1 MSYIRMPTLRMVAKI
16 VSLMTIVCVASVG
29 VFALVATGANTD
41 SKMRLQSESI
51 ARTSAVGL
59 TIIKRVWTGAHG
71 ELDSGG
77 LVRRIVLSQPL
88 AVGNHEVVDQTAAL
102 LGGVSTI
109 VERQTDGSFV
119 RVSTTAKREDGS
131 RAIGLKVDPASPIV
145 RALSSGEPIIA
156 QSRVGNVDFL
166 TRWVPIFGA
175 NGALVGGIAT
185 GSSLASVQ
193 KSIDSIN
200 SLLTFVGLGLAI
212 LSAFIVWL
220 VTRLQ
225 MRPIVTLALTSERLA
240 GGVADTPVPHVDL
253 SDERGALA
261 RSLEKLRGS
270 LIERARLEAAAA
282 AASERDLKRAE
293 TLRSSVGD
301 FNKSIAAV
309 VAGVQ
314 ARAGRLDETA
324 ASLESGM
331 SRAERQVN
339 DAVAATSSSVTQI
352 QSIASAI
359 EELNSSA
366 EEIRRQTSGMT
377 SANKSTSALVV
388 SAVGE
393 VKKLASNAQDVSEV
407 VMLIRA
413 IAEQTNLLALNATIE
428 AARAG
433 DAGRGFAV
441 VASEVKQLASQT
453 AKATEQIADRIEG
466 IQAATAQAVSA
477 IDSIAKA
484 TATTTEA
491 TAAIDQSIAE
501 QNSAFSEIARS
512 AATSVGETVN
522 AGRKVEDMMGRISE
536 SQSTSTAIASIA
548 AELTA
553 DVHSVKRTVDSFLE
567 RVNAA

>member
-1 MSYIRMPTLRMVAKI
+1 MVAKI
-16 VSLMTIVCVASVG
+16 VALLTIVCVVSIG
-29 VFALVATGANTD
+29 VFAVVATDVNTD
-41 SKMRLQSESI
+41 SKMSLQSESI

-59 TIIKRVWTGAHG
+59 TVIERAWNGARG
-71 ELDSGG
+71 ELDSNG

-88 AVGNHEVVDQTAAL
+88 AVGNHEVVDQVAAL
-102 LGGVSTI
+102 LRGVSTI

-145 RALSSGEPIIA
+145 RALSAGEPIIA
-156 QSRVGNVDFL
+156 QSRVGQVDFL

-175 NGALVGGIAT
+175 SGTLVGGIAT
-185 GSSLASVQ
+185 GSSLAAVQ
-193 KSIDSIN
+193 ESIVSTN
-200 SLLTFVGLGLAI
+200 SLLTLVGLGLAI
-212 LSAFIVWL
+212 CSAFIVWL

-225 MRPIVTLALTSERLA
+225 MRPIVTLAVTSERLA
-240 GGVADTPVPHVDL
+240 GGDADTPVPHTGL

-270 LIERARLEAAAA
+270 LIERATLEAAAA

-293 TLRSSVGD
+293 TLRASVGE
-301 FNKSIAAV
+301 FNKSIADV

-314 ARAGRLDETA
+314 ARAGRLDKTA
-324 ASLESGM
+324 SSLQSGM
-331 SRAERQVN
+331 TRAERQVH

-377 SANKSTSALVV
+377 SANTSTSALVV

-453 AKATEQIADRIEG
+453 AKAT
-466 IQAATAQAVSA
+466 
-477 IDSIAKA
+477 
-484 TATTTEA
+484 
-491 TAAIDQSIAE
+491 
-501 QNSAFSEIARS
+501 
-512 AATSVGETVN
+512 
-522 AGRKVEDMMGRISE
+522 
-536 SQSTSTAIASIA
+536 
-548 AELTA
+548 
-553 DVHSVKRTVDSFLE
+553 
-567 RVNAA
+567 